1 MDNLL
6 IILFALSF
14 LLLPIFALRPL
25 WGLMLLLVVRPELGL
40 LRDVGLVKY
49 TGVLPLIYFPFV
61 VLARFRFDLCW
72 QRLKY
77 LYIFLLVC
85 LLTLA
90 YSIDVKQSIHH
101 ILKPMSYI
109 AIFLLAYNLI
119 TSKKDAL
126 KLLYCFPIAAIYP
139 TVIGYYQFLSGQ
151 VVQKDQV
158 MESFTSL
165 FRLPNPFSRF
175 LFLVCFASLP
185 LLYTYKK
192 DVLKKFLMY
201 AFLGAILGC
210 IVLLKVRGPMV
221 TIVVAGLVFLY
232 LSSKNKIYALLIG
245 LCLCLLWIPLVMDAF
260 TRIFNPLP
268 DKVYGGESLFWRF
281 EMWKELLPAF
291 KDKPFWGFGAGT
303 AANVSLLYTKFG
315 WNIPHNDYLR
325 ILVENGLIGFVLYMV
340 FFISN
345 LRASFRDKKFIPEN
359 GYFNICTIVL
369 IVSYLILSSAA
380 NVFYSVDFMWY
391 LLCFWAIAHK
401 LNTIVAQEK
410 AAQTL
415 SQT

>member
-14 LLLPIFALRPL
+14 LLIPIFALRPL
-25 WGLMLLLVVRPELGL
+25 WGLMLLLIIRPELGL

-49 TGVLPLIYFPFV
+49 TGALPLVYFPFV
-61 VLARFRFDLCW
+61 VLAGFRFDLCW

-77 LYIFLLVC
+77 LYIFILVC

-90 YSIDVKQSIHH
+90 YSIDLRESIHH
-101 ILKPMSYI
+101 VLKPMSYI

-119 TSKKDAL
+119 TSKKDAF

-139 TVIGYYQFLSGQ
+139 MVIGYYQFLSGQ
-151 VVQKDQV
+151 VVQKGQV

-185 LLYTYKK
+185 LIYTYKK

-201 AFLGAILGC
+201 AFLCAILVC
-210 IVLLKVRGPMV
+210 IVLLRVRGPMV
-221 TIVVAGLVFLY
+221 TIVVAGLMFLY
-232 LSSKNKIYALLIG
+232 LSSKNKIYGVLIG
-245 LCLCLLWIPLVMDAF
+245 LFLCSLWIPLVMDAF

-268 DKVYGGESLFWRF
+268 DKVYGGESLYWRF
-281 EMWKELLPAF
+281 EMWRQLLPAF
-291 KDKPFWGFGAGT
+291 KNKAFIGFGAGT
-303 AANVSLLYTKFG
+303 SDHISMIYTKFG
-315 WNIPHNDYLR
+315 GNIPHNDYLR
-325 ILVENGLIGFVLYMV
+325 VLLENGLVGFVSYMAFYV
-340 FFISN
+340 SN

-359 GYFNICTIVL
+359 SHFNICTIVL

-391 LLCFWAIAHK
+391 LFCFWAITHK
-401 LNTIVAQEK
+401 LNTIVTQER